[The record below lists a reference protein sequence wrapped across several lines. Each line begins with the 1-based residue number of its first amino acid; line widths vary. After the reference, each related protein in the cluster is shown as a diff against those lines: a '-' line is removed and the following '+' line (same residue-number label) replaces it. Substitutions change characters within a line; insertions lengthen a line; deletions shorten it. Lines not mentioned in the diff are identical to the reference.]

1 LPSLKDLY
9 TGGDRPFGFETRLA
23 PSEKSWIKSHCARSR
38 HGASALP
45 AKDTRSGARVRE
57 GAAESLVPGQLT
69 VPVYTAYNCEMDK
82 SSSPLQPL
90 YLKVKRHILDNIGS
104 GKWATSAR
112 VPSENDIVKSF
123 GVSRMTANRALR
135 ELRDEGVLVRIA
147 GVGSFVADRHARAHP
162 LEIRSIADEI
172 RERGHVHRAETVS
185 LERIRAV
192 AELAE
197 DFGVAPRSELYCS
210 VIVHFEN
217 DRPVQLED
225 RYVLPKLAPD
235 YLKVDFA
242 LTTPHDY
249 LTKVAPL
256 QEAEHLLRA
265 VMPDERTRKLLAM
278 KRDEPCLLMIR
289 RTWTAGQI
297 ASVARL
303 YYPGSRYEM
312 SGRFRP

>member
-1 LPSLKDLY
+1 MDN
-9 TGGDRPFGFETRLA
+9 
-23 PSEKSWIKSHCARSR
+23 
-38 HGASALP
+38 P
-45 AKDTRSGARVRE
+45 AGE
-57 GAAESLVPGQLT
+57 
-69 VPVYTAYNCEMDK
+69 
-82 SSSPLQPL
+82 LQPL

-104 GKWATSAR
+104 GKWATSTR
-112 VPSENDIVKSF
+112 VPSENEIVKTF

-147 GVGSFVADRHARAHP
+147 GVGSFVADRHAHAHP
-162 LEIRSIADEI
+162 LEIRSIAEEI
-172 RERGHVHRAETVS
+172 RGRGHVHRAEVVS
-185 LERIRAV
+185 LEKIRAS

-197 DFGVAPRSELYCS
+197 NFGVAARSELYFS

-235 YLKVDFA
+235 YLNVDFLA
-242 LTTPHDY
+242 TTPYDY
-249 LTKVAPL
+249 LSRVAPL
-256 QEAEHLLRA
+256 QEVEHVLRA
-265 VMPDERTRKLLAM
+265 AMPDERTRKLLVM

>member
-1 LPSLKDLY
+1 
-9 TGGDRPFGFETRLA
+9 
-23 PSEKSWIKSHCARSR
+23 
-38 HGASALP
+38 
-45 AKDTRSGARVRE
+45 
-57 GAAESLVPGQLT
+57 
-69 VPVYTAYNCEMDK
+69 M
-82 SSSPLQPL
+82 QPL
-90 YLKVKRHILDNIGS
+90 YIKVKRHILDNIGS

-147 GVGSFVADRHARAHP
+147 GVGSFVADRHAHAHP

-172 RERGHVHRAETVS
+172 RERGHAHRAEIIS

-192 AELAE
+192 AELSE
-197 DFGVAPRSELYCS
+197 DFGIAPRSELYCS

-235 YLKVDFA
+235 YLKIDFSK
-242 LTTPHDY
+242 TTPYDY

-256 QEAEHLLRA
+256 QEAEHVLRA
-265 VMPDERTRKLLAM
+265 VMPDDRTRRLLAM

-303 YYPGSRYEM
+303 YYPGSHYEM

>member
-1 LPSLKDLY
+1 
-9 TGGDRPFGFETRLA
+9 
-23 PSEKSWIKSHCARSR
+23 
-38 HGASALP
+38 
-45 AKDTRSGARVRE
+45 
-57 GAAESLVPGQLT
+57 
-69 VPVYTAYNCEMDK
+69 MDK
-82 SSSPLQPL
+82 PSTAAQPL
-90 YLKVKRHILDNIGS
+90 YLKVKRHILDNISS
-104 GKWATSAR
+104 GKWAASSR
-112 VPSENDIVKSF
+112 VPSENDIVKAF

-147 GVGSFVADRHARAHP
+147 GVGSFVADRQAHAHP
-162 LEIRSIADEI
+162 LEIRSIAEEI
-172 RERGHVHRAETVS
+172 RQRGHVHTAEIVT
-185 LERIRAV
+185 LERVRAV

-197 DFGVAPRSELYCS
+197 DFGIPPRSELYCS

-225 RYVLPKLAPD
+225 RYVLPRLAPD
-235 YLKVDFA
+235 YLKVDFTK
-242 LTTPHDY
+242 TTPYDY

-256 QEAEHLLRA
+256 QEAEHILRA

-289 RTWTAGQI
+289 RTWAAGHI

-303 YYPGSRYEM
+303 YYPGSRYEL

>member
-1 LPSLKDLY
+1 MI
-9 TGGDRPFGFETRLA
+9 RPNV
-23 PSEKSWIKSHCARSR
+23 S
-38 HGASALP
+38 
-45 AKDTRSGARVRE
+45 
-57 GAAESLVPGQLT
+57 
-69 VPVYTAYNCEMDK
+69 
-82 SSSPLQPL
+82 LQPL
-90 YLKVKRHILDNIGS
+90 YLQVKRHILDNIGS
-104 GKWATSAR
+104 GKWGTSTR

-147 GVGSFVADRHARAHP
+147 
-162 LEIRSIADEI
+162 DEI
-172 RERGHVHRAETVS
+172 RRRGHVHRAEIVS
-185 LERIRAV
+185 LERVRAV

-197 DFGVAPRSELYCS
+197 DFGLAPRSELYCS

-217 DRPVQLED
+217 DRPIQLED

-235 YLKVDFA
+235 YLKVDFNQ
-242 LTTPHDY
+242 TTPYDY
-249 LTKVAPL
+249 LIKVAPL

>member
-1 LPSLKDLY
+1 M
-9 TGGDRPFGFETRLA
+9 
-23 PSEKSWIKSHCARSR
+23 EKSS
-38 HGASALP
+38 
-45 AKDTRSGARVRE
+45 DT
-57 GAAESLVPGQLT
+57 
-69 VPVYTAYNCEMDK
+69 
-82 SSSPLQPL
+82 LQPL

-104 GKWATSAR
+104 GKWATSTR

-135 ELRDEGVLVRIA
+135 ELRDEGILVRVA
-147 GVGSFVADRHARAHP
+147 GVGSFVADRQAHAHP

-172 RERGHVHRAETVS
+172 RDRGHVHRAEIVS
-185 LERIRAV
+185 LDRIRAM
-192 AELAE
+192 ADLAE

-217 DRPVQLED
+217 DRAVQLED

-235 YLKVDFA
+235 YLKMDFTT
-242 LTTPHDY
+242 TTPYDY
-249 LTKVAPL
+249 LTRVAPL
-256 QEAEHLLRA
+256 QEAEHVLRA
-265 VMPDERTRKLLAM
+265 VMPDDRTRKLLTM

-303 YYPGSRYEM
+303 YYPGSRYEL